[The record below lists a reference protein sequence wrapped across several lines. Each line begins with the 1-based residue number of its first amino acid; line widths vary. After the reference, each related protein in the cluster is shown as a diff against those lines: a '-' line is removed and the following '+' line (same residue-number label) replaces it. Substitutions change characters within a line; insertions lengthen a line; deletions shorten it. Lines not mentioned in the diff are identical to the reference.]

1 MSSRERK
8 VSAMP
13 LTILTD
19 NLVWWCKAWAEE
31 DRIAHL
37 ANTQMLT
44 NGNIHQK
51 RFGNWKTEGSEKQ
64 PGVRHIKADVTSER
78 KQETNERRRWKKQ
91 MSWLR
96 WDRVWT
102 KAKSAEWLAS
112 VLEMDR
118 DKKKTSIRRQPSS
131 MMEVES

>member
-1 MSSRERK
+1 MVVQGLGRGGSHCTSGKHPNADEWK
-8 VSAMP
+8 
-13 LTILTD
+13 
-19 NLVWWCKAWAEE
+19 
-31 DRIAHL
+31 HL
-37 ANTQMLT
+37 P
-44 NGNIHQK
+44 K

-91 MSWLR
+91 VSWLR

-131 MMEVES
+131 MMKEVES